1 MEPFTNDEIDQA
13 IKEMPSERAP
23 GPDGFNMQFIM
34 KCWHIIKSDFYQLRH
49 DFFNEAVSLQAINSP
64 FITLIPKINN
74 PVSKNDYKPNSL
86 LDSILKLLTK
96 LLSRR
101 IQVVILKLIYKNQC
115 GFIKSRSIKDLLA
128 WAYEYLH

>member
-49 DFFNEAVSLQAINSP
+49 DFFNEAVSLQAINNS
-64 FITLIPKINN
+64 FI
-74 PVSKNDYKPNSL
+74 
-86 LDSILKLLTK
+86 
-96 LLSRR
+96 
-101 IQVVILKLIYKNQC
+101 
-115 GFIKSRSIKDLLA
+115 
-128 WAYEYLH
+128 H